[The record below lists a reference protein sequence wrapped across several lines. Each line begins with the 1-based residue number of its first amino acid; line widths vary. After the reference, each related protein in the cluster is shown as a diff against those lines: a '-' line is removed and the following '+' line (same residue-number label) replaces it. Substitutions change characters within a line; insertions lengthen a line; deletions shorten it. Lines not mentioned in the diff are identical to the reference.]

1 MTVQSTRL
9 HAVTTRSALL
19 ALVISVL
26 WGANI
31 VALKLGMQAIPPF
44 WSAFWRM
51 LISLPVIALW
61 ARMEGVRLLPR
72 DDEWKAFAVLGVLFF
87 CQISLLNTGTYLTSA
102 AYAAVLLNSHPIF
115 TSLFSHHFTPGDRL
129 SPARVTGLV
138 VAFAGISLLFLGKP
152 EARLAPQPLLG
163 NLILTLS
170 ACVVGVR
177 AVVTKRVTEAS
188 DVTRLL
194 LWMLVFSLP
203 LFLACALLFE
213 PMLIGPLTWEI
224 ITALLYQSIVVAGF
238 CFVFWTRLL
247 RDHSPGVISMFA
259 FPTPIFGMLFSAILF
274 SERLA
279 PLLIVGVAA
288 VVAGILIVAR
298 ASAREN
304 AVKERAQEEEM
315 SEVV

>member
-1 MTVQSTRL
+1 MTDHGTRL
-9 HAVTTRSALL
+9 DAVTTRSALL
-19 ALVISVL
+19 ALLISIL
-26 WGANI
+26 WGANL

-51 LISLPVIALW
+51 LISLPVIAVWAGAEGMQLW
-61 ARMEGVRLLPR
+61 PR
-72 DDEWKAFAVLGVLFF
+72 DDEWRPFVVLGVLFF
-87 CQISLLNTGTYLTSA
+87 CQISLLNMGTYLTSA

-115 TSLFSHHFTPGDRL
+115 TSLLSHYFTPGDRL
-129 SPARVTGLV
+129 SLARVAGLA
-138 VAFAGISLLFLGKP
+138 VAFAGICLLFFGKP
-152 EARLAPQPLLG
+152 EARFAPQPLLG
-163 NLILTLS
+163 NLIATLS

-177 AVVTKRVTEAS
+177 AVVTKRVAQAS

-194 LWMLVFSLP
+194 FWMLIVSLP

-213 PMLIGPLTWEI
+213 PMLIGPLTWEP

-247 RDHSPGVISMFA
+247 RDHSPGIISMFA
-259 FPTPIFGMLFSAILF
+259 FPTPIFGVLFSALVF

-298 ASAREN
+298 AGAREN
-304 AVKERAQEEEM
+304 AAKQQAEEI
-315 SEVV
+315 SEVL

>member
-1 MTVQSTRL
+1 MTDHGTRL
-9 HAVTTRSALL
+9 RAVTLRSALL
-19 ALVISVL
+19 ALLISIL

-51 LISLPVIALW
+51 LISLPVIGIW
-61 ARMEGVRLLPR
+61 ARAEGVQLWPR
-72 DDEWKAFAVLGVLFF
+72 DDEWTAFLVLGVLFF
-87 CQISLLNTGTYLTSA
+87 GQISLLNMGTYLTSA

-129 SPARVTGLV
+129 SLARVAGLA
-138 VAFAGISLLFLGKP
+138 VAFAGICLLFFGKP

-163 NLILTLS
+163 NLIATLS
-170 ACVVGVR
+170 ACFVGVR
-177 AVVTKRVTEAS
+177 AVVTKRVAQAS
-188 DVTRLL
+188 EVTRLL
-194 LWMLVFSLP
+194 FWMLIFSLP
-203 LFLACALLFE
+203 LFLACAVLFE
-213 PMLIGPLTWEI
+213 PMLIGPLTWEPI
-224 ITALLYQSIVVAGF
+224 MALLYQSFVVAGF

-279 PLLIVGVAA
+279 PLLLIGVAA

-298 ASAREN
+298 AGAREN
-304 AVKERAQEEEM
+304 AAKQRAEEI